1 MATAEA
7 NVRIIKKNNIIRN
20 GMLEQ
25 TGEIEVDK
33 PVMVDL
39 MDLVKDIHNADLGE
53 LEDFCYLIG
62 TLPDGG
68 RRYSKD
74 LKTMFRLSRKLLAA
88 VDDCLAFDIDDAVK
102 RRTVE
107 HWAKKLQKH
116 FLEHANAEETN
127 SI

>member
-1 MATAEA
+1 MATVKTDA
-7 NVRIIKKNNIIRN
+7 RITNQVNSK
-20 GMLEQ
+20 GMLERV
-25 TGEIEVDK
+25 GEIEIEVDK

-88 VDDCLAFDIDDAVK
+88 IDDCLAFDIDDAVK